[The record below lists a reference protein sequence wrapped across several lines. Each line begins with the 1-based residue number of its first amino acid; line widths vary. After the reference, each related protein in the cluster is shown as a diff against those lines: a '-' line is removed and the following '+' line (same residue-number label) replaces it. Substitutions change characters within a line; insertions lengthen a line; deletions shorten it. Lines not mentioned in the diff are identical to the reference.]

1 MIDGLVFM
9 AVPFYA
15 FVSLLE
21 FLFPEVI
28 PDKIVCKNI
37 RLRLLKLQEI
47 PIGSLP
53 AVDPGLVVLKMI
65 IVAVI
70 DVFDRSEKA
79 GAGDAAFPQATL
91 NRLKG
96 KVDVLNAAM
105 HVGVDNLHL
114 KLFFKGLGACFCL
127 VRISAG

>member
-1 MIDGLVFM
+1 VFPRDKNLSALKFSDQS
-9 AVPFYA
+9 AV
-15 FVSLLE
+15 
-21 FLFPEVI
+21 
-28 PDKIVCKNI
+28 
-37 RLRLLKLQEI
+37 
-47 PIGSLP
+47 
-53 AVDPGLVVLKMI
+53 
-65 IVAVI
+65 
-70 DVFDRSEKA
+70 
-79 GAGDAAFPQATL
+79 DAAFPQATL